1 MNRHRA
7 DKLLATGIQ
16 LGIIPM
22 EADQNLTPSGAV
34 GGARPKRN
42 QGQGVDNNGPRPNR
56 ACTDNCTN
64 LPAQRIK
71 HSENAQSTS
80 FNISDIVPVEQSGA
94 PSNMEAQDGC
104 AERGLIGDG
113 KNCNGG
119 RRSPLG
125 NDKCDSNAAE
135 EEICLASVYRGS
147 RNACEE
153 MPKMEGDEFLKRETA
168 GAEDEKKCASPSRDR
183 TADLIKQDDESKDK
197 QIQGDNNSTA
207 DTELSDSGEKPEPK
221 PADLDD
227 NPADLKVKGVDE
239 TSEKEDRSSPDDA
252 RLEPRPSKDVKQSTE
267 CILDSLDKTNEGAVL
282 ASADVNLPLD
292 MTMASAERRLMLAG
306 TQKPAKS
313 EGKLKSDSLRP
324 VGRMLHDL
332 GLDLVRQQVYKDLIS
347 IQVAKDSKNMLD
359 EKEKEQLKRL
369 TDAHSKL
376 LVKNAMFQ
384 LPFQTCRCS
393 YSSSSA
399 NVMAL
404 HQEFGSTYEVP
415 FHACCMCEN
424 FKTRWPS
431 QFLSHVDSL
440 HDKKGRVQTKM
451 AANVC
456 KYCPYEHKNQM
467 RMEVHVAKC
476 FKKFNLNTNLQPLP
490 ADCDV
495 PLHGKSSQPGNS
507 HQVRPGILG
516 GPVSF
521 PSPAHS
527 SHQVPKQ
534 IVASSAPVQ
543 PSVMEIGGQ
552 LYSLVHHNGKAL
564 FTSLRSQMGNSNSGS
579 SSNSSAHSAG
589 APPGNFPRFIQ
600 PPGRP
605 VSKDRGVASTPPN
618 QRREKCEMCDAMV
631 NDREALWIHF
641 RMMHKVELSKVSMIE
656 KEPWMM
662 CDVCMAKFWTYQ
674 GLARHSMQLH
684 KRELAPPAL
693 PTKSF
698 KCFLCLQVQTNPL
711 NHLSTYHNIT
721 LLDMYHSRRCCM
733 CNRRFRAAPAF
744 EEHMVL
750 QHHDIFA
757 NKDVLCTVLQALSTA
772 LSLKRQ
778 ETVQQRATPTASMK
792 SGQRSNNSQSPGS
805 VWQARST
812 ASSASSPGQK
822 SMLETPS
829 PSSKGQ
835 VDMRKRGH
843 RRQSGDRTK
852 ESESATASKTT
863 PKKSTEED
871 AKELNKLYKDYAD
884 IGRPI
889 LRSMRHRLSQG
900 GTEKVENT
908 SPTGSGSKDLEKV
921 GTESTIS
928 ENDNTRAEQDLVTRS
943 ESDEPCAKKPCLESL
958 RNNVETNDSESTDH
972 HKQLQEINNVEMASL
987 AEGQKAS

>member
-1 MNRHRA
+1 
-7 DKLLATGIQ
+7 
-16 LGIIPM
+16 M
-22 EADQNLTPSGAV
+22 ETDQNLTPSDAT
-34 GGARPKRN
+34 GGVRPKHN
-42 QGQGVDNNGPRPNR
+42 QGQGDNNSGPRPNR
-56 ACTDNCTN
+56 ARTDDRAKSS
-64 LPAQRIK
+64 PQRK
-71 HSENAQSTS
+71 KYSEGTS
-80 FNISDIVPVEQSGA
+80 FVAADVALVEPLGA
-94 PSNMEAQDGC
+94 PSDIDSKAGR
-104 AERGLIGDG
+104 AEHVLVGDS

-135 EEICLASVYRGS
+135 DICLASVYKGS
-147 RNACEE
+147 KYKREE
-153 MPKMEGDEFLKRETA
+153 MPEIEDANGSVKRETTV
-168 GAEDEKKCASPSRDR
+168 AEDEQRRASPSRDR
-183 TADLIKQDDESKDK
+183 EADLIKAEDESKEK
-197 QIQGDNNSTA
+197 EIPGDNGSTA
-207 DTELSDSGEKPEPK
+207 DAALSDSGAKQETKL
-221 PADLDD
+221 ADVNDD
-227 NPADLKVKGVDE
+227 STDRKAQSADE
-239 TSEKEDRSSPDDA
+239 TSEDGSCPNEVRLRPLCSENIKEC
-252 RLEPRPSKDVKQSTE
+252 TE
-267 CILDSLDKTNEGAVL
+267 VILGSLTKPNEGA
-282 ASADVNLPLD
+282 ADVSLPLD
-292 MTMASAERRLMLAG
+292 MTIASAERRQLLAG
-306 TQKPAKS
+306 IQKPAKS

-369 TDAHSKL
+369 TDAHAKL
-376 LVKNAMFQ
+376 LVKNAVFQ
-384 LPFQTCRCS
+384 LPLTTCRCG
-393 YSSSSA
+393 YSSSSE
-399 NVMAL
+399 NVVAL
-404 HQEFGSTYEVP
+404 HQEFGSTYEVA
-415 FHACCMCEN
+415 FHACCICEN

-431 QFLSHVDSL
+431 QFVAHIESL

-451 AANVC
+451 ATNVC

-490 ADCDV
+490 TDCDV
-495 PLHGKSSQPGNS
+495 PLLGKTSAPGNS
-507 HQVRPGILG
+507 HQARPGMLG

-527 SHQVPKQ
+527 GHQVPKQ
-534 IVASSAPVQ
+534 IVASAANVQ

-564 FTSLRSQMGNSNSGS
+564 FTSLRSQMSNSGSGS
-579 SSNSSAHSAG
+579 SSNSNAPLTG
-589 APPGNFPRFIQ
+589 VPPGSFPRFIQ
-600 PPGRP
+600 PPARP
-605 VSKDRGVASTPPN
+605 VSKDRGVASTPPAN

-641 RMMHKVELSKVSMIE
+641 RVMHKVELSKVSMIE

-674 GLARHSMQLH
+674 GLARHSMQMH
-684 KRELAPPAL
+684 KRELAPPAS

-733 CNRRFRAAPAF
+733 CNRRFRTAAAF

-778 ETVQQRATPTASMK
+778 ETVQQRSATPAASMK
-792 SGQRSNNSQSPGS
+792 PGQRSNNSPGGFTG
-805 VWQARST
+805 QARSM
-812 ASSASSPGQK
+812 ASPTLSPGQR
-822 SMLETPS
+822 STTETPS
-829 PSSKGQ
+829 PSNRGQ

-843 RRQSGDRTK
+843 RRQSSGDRTK
-852 ESESATASKTT
+852 ESETAVTSRTT

-900 GTEKVENT
+900 GSEKVENA
-908 SPTGSGSKDLEKV
+908 SPTAGSKSKEPEKV
-921 GTESTIS
+921 GTAASTVS
-928 ENDNTRAEQDLVTRS
+928 ENDNNAQAEQDSVAS
-943 ESDEPCAKKPCLESL
+943 AEPDEEPHAKKLCLESL

-972 HKQLQEINNVEMASL
+972 HKQLQEINNVEMAD
-987 AEGQKAS
+987 GQKAS